1 MKIKSLTAKIIAPV
15 LLLLPMTCMNTVDDP
30 GHGGHGGHH
39 SFSPK
44 PSFQSSTQNQVS
56 GSVMWMEGIKAI
68 AQDGKEGG

>member
-1 MKIKSLTAKIIAPV
+1 MKIGGWKMKLIAPV

-30 GHGGHGGHH
+30 DHGGHH

-56 GSVMWMEGIKAI
+56 GNVMWMEGIKAV
-68 AQDGKEGG
+68 AQDSKEGG